1 MTFYDL
7 TEFKANDDD
16 YCLSWILM
24 NFNCQKAN
32 IPSNFFYCQL
42 SFFTEH
48 LIRNRGF
55 EYWGW
60 FDNATDSNS

>member
-1 MTFYDL
+1 MRGDSEL
-7 TEFKANDDD
+7 R
-16 YCLSWILM
+16 I
-24 NFNCQKAN
+24 QKAN

-42 SFFTEH
+42 SFFPEH

-60 FDNATDSNS
+60 FDNATEIQTLESKDGNAQ